1 MKYKRS
7 GFTLMVSIIT
17 NSFTIYQK
25 NKKMPVHNKEIA
37 DILNEVAD
45 YLEIKGENEYRIT
58 SYRNAART
66 VLGLSESISKMAE
79 DEKDIQSIPDIG
91 ESMAEKIKEIAKS
104 GNLEQLEKLKKQI
117 PESLRDIMK
126 LEQMG
131 PRRTKI
137 LYEELNIE
145 SIDELK
151 KAAEQGE
158 IEKLE
163 GFGEKTTKKIL
174 KEIKQF
180 SEKGGSERFK
190 LHEAGEMIQPMLKYL
205 EKEMDNITIAGSYRR
220 MKETVGDIDLLCTAK
235 DQEKAMQHF
244 CDYEEVKEILSHGE
258 TRSSVRLR
266 TGLQVDIRII
276 KKKSMGAAKLYF
288 TGSKAHTV
296 VLRKMAKENDLK
308 INEYGIYKG
317 KKRVAGKTEKEMYE
331 KLGLKYVEPELRE
344 NQGEIEAAKKD
355 ELPDLLKLKDIKG
368 DLHTHTKAT
377 DGKNTL
383 KEMAE
388 AAKEK
393 GYSYFAVTEHSKK
406 VAMAGGLNEKDL
418 EKQIGEIDELNKKMK
433 KIKIIKGIEV
443 DILENGTL
451 DLPDDI
457 LKELDLVICAIH
469 YNMNLSKKKQTKRI
483 LKAMENP
490 YFNILAHPTGRM
502 INKRS
507 GYDIDMDE
515 IMKEAAEKG
524 CFLEINSN
532 PDRMDLSDKYV
543 RKAKDAGVKLAIST
557 DSHSTGNF
565 DYIKYGVAQARR
577 GWMGKADIINSRSW
591 KQLEKLLYRK

>member
-1 MKYKRS
+1 
-7 GFTLMVSIIT
+7 
-17 NSFTIYQK
+17 
-25 NKKMPVHNKEIA
+25 MPVHNSEIA
-37 DILNEVAD
+37 EILNEVAD
-45 YLEIKGENEYRIT
+45 YLEIKGKNEYRIT

-79 DEKDIQSIPDIG
+79 DKKDIQSIPDIG
-91 ESMAEKIKEIAKS
+91 ESMAEKITEITQT
-104 GNLEQLEKLKKQI
+104 GELEQLEKLKKQI

-131 PRRTKI
+131 PQRTKI

-151 KAAEQGE
+151 RAAEQGE

-244 CDYEEVKEILSHGE
+244 CDYEEVQDVLSHGE

-276 KKKSMGAAKLYF
+276 KKKSFGAAKLYF

-296 VLRKMAKENDLK
+296 ALRKMAKEEHLK

-317 KKRVAGKTEKEMYE
+317 KKRVAGKTEKEIYK
-331 KLGLKYVEPELRE
+331 KLGLRYVEPELRE

-355 ELPDLLKLKDIKG
+355 ELPNLLKLKDIKG
-368 DLHTHTKAT
+368 DLHTHTNAT

-418 EKQIGEIDELNKKMK
+418 EKQIGEIDELNKKLK

-451 DLPDDI
+451 DLPDNI

-469 YNMNLSKKKQTKRI
+469 YNMNLSKKKQTRRI

-502 INKRS
+502 INKRN

-515 IMKEAAEKG
+515 VMKEAADKG

-532 PDRMDLSDKYV
+532 PDRIDLNDKYV
-543 RKAKDAGVKLAIST
+543 RKAKDAGVKMAIST
-557 DSHSTGNF
+557 DAHSIGNF
-565 DYIKYGVAQARR
+565 DYIEYGVAQARR
-577 GWMGKADIINSRSW
+577 GWIGKDDIINTRSW
-591 KQLEKLLYRK
+591 RALKKLLNRH

>member
-1 MKYKRS
+1 
-7 GFTLMVSIIT
+7 
-17 NSFTIYQK
+17 
-25 NKKMPVHNKEIA
+25 MPVHNKEIA

>member
-1 MKYKRS
+1 
-7 GFTLMVSIIT
+7 
-17 NSFTIYQK
+17 
-25 NKKMPVHNKEIA
+25 MPVHNKEIA

-244 CDYEEVKEILSHGE
+244 CDYEEVKEVLSHGE

>member
-1 MKYKRS
+1 
-7 GFTLMVSIIT
+7 
-17 NSFTIYQK
+17 
-25 NKKMPVHNKEIA
+25 MPVQNKEIA

-45 YLEIKGENEYRIT
+45 YLEIKGENQYRIN

-66 VLGLSESISKMAE
+66 VMGLSESISQMAR
-79 DEKDIQSIPDIG
+79 DEKDIQAIPDIG
-91 ESMAEKIKEIAKS
+91 ESMAEKITEISQTGK
-104 GNLEQLEKLKKQI
+104 LKQLEKLRKQF

-131 PRRTKI
+131 AKRTKI
-137 LYEELNIE
+137 LYGELNIE
-145 SIDELK
+145 SVDELQ
-151 KAAEQGE
+151 KAAKEGKIEQ
-158 IEKLE
+158 LE

-190 LHEAGEMIQPMLKYL
+190 LHDAVEMIQPMLKYL

-220 MKETVGDIDLLCTAK
+220 MKETVGDIDLLCSAK
-235 DQEKAMQHF
+235 DPEKAMQHF
-244 CDYEEVKEILSHGE
+244 CDYEEVQDVLSHGE

-266 TGLQVDIRII
+266 TGLQVDIRIVN
-276 KKKSMGAAKLYF
+276 KKSLGAAKLYF

-296 VLRKMAKENDLK
+296 ALRKMAKENDLK
-308 INEYGIYKG
+308 INEYGLYKG
-317 KKRVAGKTEKEMYE
+317 KKRVAGKTEKEMYK
-331 KLGLKYVEPELRE
+331 KLGLQYIEPELRE
-344 NQGEIEAAKKD
+344 NRGEIDAAKNND
-355 ELPDLLKLKDIKG
+355 LPGLLTLKDIKG
-368 DLHTHTKAT
+368 DLHTHTNAT

-388 AAKEK
+388 AASEK

-406 VAMAGGLNEKDL
+406 VAMAGGLNESDL
-418 EKQIGEIDELNKKMK
+418 EKQIREIDALNKKLK

-443 DILENGTL
+443 DILEDGNL
-451 DLPDDI
+451 DLPDTI
-457 LKELDLVICAIH
+457 LKELDLVIGAIH
-469 YNMNLSKKKQTKRI
+469 YNLNLTKKKQTRRI

-502 INKRS
+502 INRRS
-507 GYDIDMDE
+507 GIDINMEE
-515 IMKEAAEKG
+515 IMGEAADIG

-532 PDRMDLSDKYV
+532 PDRIDLSEKNI
-543 RKAKDAGVKLAIST
+543 RKALDAGVKLAIST
-557 DSHSTGNF
+557 DAHSTGNF

-577 GWMGKADIINSRSW
+577 GWMGKANIINTRSLPEL
-591 KQLEKLLYRK
+591 KKLLKRE